1 MKSNSAES
9 RGERTRRA
17 ILDGSYRLMVRQG
30 FAATSMRQI
39 ATRSR
44 VALGGIYNHFNSK
57 EEIFRAILEERH
69 PFLQVLPVL
78 LTAQGDSV
86 EAFVRN
92 AAHTLVAHL
101 KRHPDFLNLM
111 LIEIVEFKGRHVRA
125 LFGKFLPQAMPLA
138 ERLSPLQGPTR
149 DIPRLVLARAFV
161 GMFFSYY
168 ISGVLLGAAM
178 PRGMSAHAIDHFV
191 DIFLHGIL
199 KEQRR

>member
-1 MKSNSAES
+1 
-9 RGERTRRA
+9 
-17 ILDGSYRLMVRQG
+17 
-30 FAATSMRQI
+30 MRQI

-101 KRHPDFLNLM
+101 K
-111 LIEIVEFKGRHVRA
+111 
-125 LFGKFLPQAMPLA
+125 
-138 ERLSPLQGPTR
+138 
-149 DIPRLVLARAFV
+149 
-161 GMFFSYY
+161 
-168 ISGVLLGAAM
+168 
-178 PRGMSAHAIDHFV
+178 
-191 DIFLHGIL
+191 
-199 KEQRR
+199 